1 MPIRVFAAAMLLVF
15 PLASLA
21 AIEEREKG
29 PSLTERAQTNAERI
43 GDAGAFLDE
52 IDDAV
57 DAARAGDYGRLKKG
71 TIVRIEMA
79 RDRIGELLEG
89 HASAL
94 ELEPEE
100 RIELYNAQEMITAAI
115 RADDK
120 NREVCKREMVTG
132 SRLPKTECMTVA
144 EREARR
150 KLAQQQTEKFIH
162 NLCIVGEGN
171 DCAF

>member
-1 MPIRVFAAAMLLVF
+1 MRIRVLLAASLLAF
-15 PLASLA
+15 PLVSFA
-21 AIEEREKG
+21 AIEAREKG
-29 PSLTERAQTNAERI
+29 PSLSERAQTNAERI
-43 GDAGAFLDE
+43 GDADAFIDE
-52 IDDAV
+52 IDA
-57 DAARAGDYGRLKKG
+57 ALEMARAGEYGRLKKG

-79 RDRIGELLEG
+79 RDRIEELLEG
-89 HASAL
+89 HDSAL
-94 ELEPEE
+94 ELKPEE

-115 RADDK
+115 RSDDK

-150 KLAQQQTEKFIH
+150 KLAQQQTEKFIQ
-162 NLCIVGEGN
+162 NVCITGEGN